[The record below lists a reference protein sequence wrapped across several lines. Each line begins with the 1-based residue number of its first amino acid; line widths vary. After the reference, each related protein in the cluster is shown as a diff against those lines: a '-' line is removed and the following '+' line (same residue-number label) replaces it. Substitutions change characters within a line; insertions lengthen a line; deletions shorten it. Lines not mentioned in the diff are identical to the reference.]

1 MKPLKQRY
9 INTIADVTFRQ
20 YSSIHYKSEV
30 SEKFKNLVLQ
40 HVERLNFQIKY
51 QEINKV

>member
-9 INTIADVTFRQ
+9 INTIA
-20 YSSIHYKSEV
+20 KSEV